1 MALIRLLRLHEVWSH
16 HLPSCLCNN
25 TFFCLISYIFINWS
39 KFQRRVS
46 RLQRERAPSNPKKL
60 APWCQKRS
68 TIPWKFQIHP
78 FAWPLF
84 LISNAC
90 MFPHQPLMNCAQ
102 IETLVTREVCEE
114 PAGPVCKTVKTF
126 EVEEICAPN
135 KVEISTQKDIFTNK
149 HKIRSHPSNKENP
162 LFNISTGSKA
172 YYSQNTG
179 APELNIENISKLCRW
194 RNVVRSPR
202 KWRRRWRLKT

>member
-1 MALIRLLRLHEVWSH
+1 
-16 HLPSCLCNN
+16 
-25 TFFCLISYIFINWS
+25 
-39 KFQRRVS
+39 
-46 RLQRERAPSNPKKL
+46 
-60 APWCQKRS
+60 
-68 TIPWKFQIHP
+68 
-78 FAWPLF
+78 
-84 LISNAC
+84 
-90 MFPHQPLMNCAQ
+90 MNCAQ

-135 KVEISTQKDIFTNK
+135 KVEIHNINK

-179 APELNIENISKLCRW
+179 APELNIENISKLCR
-194 RNVVRSPR
+194 
-202 KWRRRWRLKT
+202 